1 MAESGVKEAEAAA
14 PKPVV
19 TAENIQA
26 KVNAQLDTCAPVEI
40 NGKTYGIQVNFKEKE
55 KAAVAAVAAGGG
67 KRNKRKTRS
76 KRSARKSH
84 KSRRVFGGKRK

>member
-40 NGKTYGIQVNFKEKE
+40 NGKT
-55 KAAVAAVAAGGG
+55 
-67 KRNKRKTRS
+67 
-76 KRSARKSH
+76 
-84 KSRRVFGGKRK
+84 